1 MQISLNTISFAS
13 RHMGYNIILL
23 QATGAFFTKQ
33 ERANE
38 TRTLQNT
45 SNMFQRHIHV
55 DVAVKLNRCALTRT
69 IFERTSGT
77 SYLKFNLDI
86 IAYRIF
92 YFIACMWLRT
102 QVSFFFFV
110 PFRGRHERIM
120 CTLFLTLP
128 RSLLVTFAIL

>member
-92 YFIACMWLRT
+92 FILSLACGSEPKFP
-102 QVSFFFFV
+102 SFFSSHFDDGTNELCVRFF
-110 PFRGRHERIM
+110 
-120 CTLFLTLP
+120 
-128 RSLLVTFAIL
+128 